1 MIEETVRA
9 VKDAESKADQTVTE
23 AKARASDI
31 VRSAR
36 AEADQIR
43 DDAQKEAGKKYEERM
58 ARARA
63 VGEASLSDA
72 DRQMQKEAED
82 LKAGC
87 VSKEDAAVD
96 RVIQKLLCQ
105 S

>member
-9 VKDAESKADQTVTE
+9 VKDAEAKADQTVTE

-31 VRSAR
+31 LRNAR

-43 DDAQKEAGKKYEERM
+43 SDAQQEAGRKYEERM
-58 ARARA
+58 ARARSE
-63 VGEASLSDA
+63 GEASLVEA
-72 DRQMQKEAED
+72 DRQMQKEAEE

-87 VSKEDAAVD
+87 VPKEGAAVD
-96 RVIQKLLCQ
+96 SVIRKLLQQ